1 MVQSSSKNDI
11 AMKRKRPNIID
22 EDDIKSGNI
31 PFIKNVNRYGDS
43 DYDDEVDKLEQV
55 DNYEAQ
61 IERERKSLH
70 DSQAGNEHFPEDENE
85 GLISANLK

>member
-1 MVQSSSKNDI
+1 MGQSSSKNDI

-43 DYDDEVDKLEQV
+43 DYDDEVD
-55 DNYEAQ
+55 
-61 IERERKSLH
+61 
-70 DSQAGNEHFPEDENE
+70 
-85 GLISANLK
+85 